1 MEPRRDDETP
11 RRVLIADDDPSIR
24 RLLETLVCREKIEL
38 DTASDGAEAI
48 RLLEQNEYGVIL
60 LDLMMPNV
68 NGFGVIEWLR
78 ANPRQEKAVVFV
90 ISAYADEAIRQ
101 VDTTIVAGVI
111 HKPFDV
117 SDVASLIRHIVHG
130 WDEELARSL
139 KQSQQ
144 RAIRDYVISKDPVSK
159 DPATEH

>member
-1 MEPRRDDETP
+1 MDEIRDEAP
-11 RRVLIADDDPSIR
+11 RRVLIADDDPAIR
-24 RLLETLVCREKIEL
+24 RLLETLIRREQIGV
-38 DTASDGAEAI
+38 DSASDGNEAI
-48 RLLEQNEYGVIL
+48 ALLEKTEYGVIL

-90 ISAYADEAIRQ
+90 ISAYTDEAIKQ
-101 VDTTIVAGVI
+101 VDTSVVAGVI

-139 KQSQQ
+139 KRSQE
-144 RAIRDYVISKDPVSK
+144 RAIRDYIIST
-159 DPATEH
+159 DPAQNH

>member
-1 MEPRRDDETP
+1 MDEIREDAP
-11 RRVLIADDDPSIR
+11 RRVLIADDDPAIR
-24 RLLETLVCREKIEL
+24 RLLETLIRREQISV
-38 DTASDGAEAI
+38 DSASDGSEAI
-48 RLLEQNEYGVIL
+48 ALLEKNEYGVIL

-90 ISAYADEAIRQ
+90 ITAYTDEAIKQ
-101 VDTTIVAGVI
+101 VDTAIVAGVI

-139 KQSQQ
+139 KRSQE
-144 RAIRDYVISKDPVSK
+144 RAIRDYIISTDP
-159 DPATEH
+159 TMNH

>member
-1 MEPRRDDETP
+1 MDEIREDAP
-11 RRVLIADDDPSIR
+11 RRVLIADDDPAIR
-24 RLLETLVCREKIEL
+24 RLLETLVRREQISV
-38 DTASDGAEAI
+38 DSASDGHEAI
-48 RLLEQNEYGVIL
+48 GLLEKNEYGVIL

-78 ANPRQEKAVVFV
+78 ANPRQQKAVVFV

-101 VDTTIVAGVI
+101 VDTAIVAGVI

-139 KQSQQ
+139 KRSQE
-144 RAIRDYVISKDPVSK
+144 RAIRDYIISTDP
-159 DPATEH
+159 TMNH

>member
-1 MEPRRDDETP
+1 MREIREDTP
-11 RRVLIADDDPSIR
+11 LRVLIADDDPSIR
-24 RLLETLVCREKIEL
+24 RLLETLVRREQIGV
-38 DTASDGAEAI
+38 DSASDGGEAI
-48 RLLEQNEYGVIL
+48 ALLEKNEYGVIL

-90 ISAYADEAIRQ
+90 ISAYADEAIKQ
-101 VDTTIVAGVI
+101 VDTGIVAGVI

-117 SDVASLIRHIVHG
+117 SDVASLIRHIIHG

-139 KQSQQ
+139 KRSRE
-144 RAIRDYVISKDPVSK
+144 RAIRDYIVST
-159 DPATEH
+159 DPATNH

>member
-1 MEPRRDDETP
+1 MAEIRDDAP

-24 RLLETLVCREKIEL
+24 RLLETLIRREQIGV
-38 DTASDGAEAI
+38 DSASDGAEAI
-48 RLLEQNEYGVIL
+48 ALLEKNEYGVIL

-90 ISAYADEAIRQ
+90 ISAYTDEAIRQ
-101 VDTTIVAGVI
+101 VDTGIVAGVI

-117 SDVASLIRHIVHG
+117 SDVASLIRHIIHG

-139 KQSQQ
+139 KRSRE
-144 RAIRDYVISKDPVSK
+144 RAIREYIMST
-159 DPATEH
+159 DPATNH

>member
-1 MEPRRDDETP
+1 MDEIRDDAP

-24 RLLETLVCREKIEL
+24 RLLETLIRREQIGV
-38 DTASDGAEAI
+38 DSASDGSEAI
-48 RLLEQNEYGVIL
+48 ALLEKNEYGVIL

-101 VDTTIVAGVI
+101 VDTSIVAGVI

-117 SDVASLIRHIVHG
+117 SDVASLIRHIIHG

-139 KQSQQ
+139 KRSQE
-144 RAIRDYVISKDPVSK
+144 RAIRDYIIS
-159 DPATEH
+159 TETNH